1 MDAAETFRYLLTNRT
16 IPDKGISVHEFVFK
30 TVFYKC
36 GPSYCIC
43 RCAYDHEFL
52 SYVSDNGDVDV
63 GIVDTLTTAIKDGY
77 CQHASGFTDKSY
89 LRPTGINIYHIAA
102 ALDLEEMSQSFISGY
117 HSGEINIQKIYS
129 GLFWIHPFQIS
140 VVKGNA
146 LVAPLFTEDK
156 LHPNGYDEWQWHE
169 EITQSSEE
177 QSNMLH
183 VEKISLFEFCNGKR
197 DLKIY
202 GLLKSAEPA
211 HCPSLPQ
218 YVPFR
223 DRIYESLFKH
233 NLTYMLNAFL
243 DSVMTAFELNPYSD
257 PDDLRYYEL
266 LADVP
271 SIVKLAVIYN
281 QHDIFDK
288 SLHLLSEELT
298 NFNENPLL
306 SVCDR
311 ECHPLIMTCEAFNWG
326 CNHNRVLQKDSQNI
340 KEDHSTKHKSNFVYL
355 YGLLTQY
362 TNSGLQIKHAMK
374 QLPDIR
380 ELINTPFHGT
390 TEKYMCEG
398 LTPLQSYVSM
408 HSTYQSPKFMLSM
421 DVVRTLLELGA
432 DTDTVCTK
440 DLKIQNEA
448 IRSTITLQAGQTLI
462 LHLCIINEDP
472 YNKQE
477 WRKIL
482 ELLLYENVSLDM
494 NKTVVGF
501 GLNHYKD
508 QVLHASRMQA
518 STTSEI
524 VYPNEME
531 SGTYIMDA
539 KLHESALYFAVPL
552 LIEAGFD
559 YTRADIED
567 AIHLPIVPSD
577 ESDEALPG
585 GIGSEGPLPLER
597 NQVLEYLKQCLNG
610 PRPLMCLCRN
620 VLRKKIPRREIHRYV
635 SSVTIPKKVQDY
647 LLLRPLLQTLP
658 DDM

>member
-1 MDAAETFRYLLTNRT
+1 M
-16 IPDKGISVHEFVFK
+16 
-30 TVFYKC
+30 
-36 GPSYCIC
+36 
-43 RCAYDHEFL
+43 
-52 SYVSDNGDVDV
+52 
-63 GIVDTLTTAIKDGY
+63 
-77 CQHASGFTDKSY
+77 
-89 LRPTGINIYHIAA
+89 
-102 ALDLEEMSQSFISGY
+102 
-117 HSGEINIQKIYS
+117 
-129 GLFWIHPFQIS
+129 WIRLFQIS

-156 LHPNGYDEWQWHE
+156 LHPNGYDEWQWHD
-169 EITQSSEE
+169 EITHASEE

-183 VEKISLFEFCNGKR
+183 VEKISLFEFCKVKR
-197 DLKIY
+197 DFKIY

-211 HCPSLPQ
+211 HYPSLPQ

-223 DRIYESLFKH
+223 ERIYESLFKH

-243 DSVMTAFELNPYSD
+243 DSVMTAFESNPYFD

-288 SLHLLSEELT
+288 SLHLLSEEWT

-311 ECHPLIMTCEAFNWG
+311 EGHPLIMTREAFNWG
-326 CNHNRVLQKDSQNI
+326 CNHNRVLQKDSQNL

-398 LTPLQSYVSM
+398 LTPLQSYVSI
-408 HSTYQSPKFMLSM
+408 HSSYQSPEFMLSM

-448 IRSTITLQAGQTLI
+448 IRSTIILQAGQTLI
-462 LHLCIINEDP
+462 LHLCIINEDR

-477 WRKIL
+477 WRKNL

-508 QVLHASRMQA
+508 QVLYASRMQTR
-518 STTSEI
+518 TTSEI
-524 VYPNEME
+524 VEME
-531 SGTYIMDA
+531 SGTYIMDV
-539 KLHESALYFAVPL
+539 KLHESALDFTVPL

-567 AIHLPIVPSD
+567 AIHLPIVPSN
-577 ESDEALPG
+577 ESDDEQVETHRH
-585 GIGSEGPLPLER
+585 GIGSGGPFPLEKIL
-597 NQVLEYLKQCLNG
+597 VLEYPEQCLNR
-610 PRPLMCLCRN
+610 PRPLACLCRN
-620 VLRKKIPRREIHRYV
+620 VLRKHCYV
-635 SSVTIPKKVQDY
+635 
-647 LLLRPLLQTLP
+647 
-658 DDM
+658 